1 MAQGKSR
8 IRQRRQGWFAL
19 GENAGRSRAR
29 RRTMR
34 EEARS
39 VLDKR
44 RDKDIWLPGRDA
56 VGM

>member
-1 MAQGKSR
+1 
-8 IRQRRQGWFAL
+8 
-19 GENAGRSRAR
+19 
-29 RRTMR
+29 MR